1 MKITK
6 IKTYVVPAH
15 VSDSDWA
22 FGKAFVLVKVE
33 TDESLSGWGE
43 AYVPNDCELAI
54 AALVDALARYLE
66 GNDVPQIA
74 QFRHNALHSFAT
86 LQTGLHFSCAVAGIE
101 TALWDLQGKAQA
113 QPVYQLLGGACREAV
128 AVYANCHANKDFPF
142 EDVIDYA
149 RGQHEAGFNRVKVY
163 PFWNDT
169 GIDEG
174 LTHLRQLRESLPAEC
189 DILVDAWRAL
199 DYESAKTVLNTLEAM
214 GIHWLEDPVPTEDF
228 QSLAHLAESGSVDI
242 VTGETLSDEAG
253 FSQLLN
259 HGAADILNPD
269 IACVGLS
276 AITSMAA
283 SARAASCKVA
293 IHNFNS
299 MGPALATSLSAGAAI
314 ENLAGVEY
322 FSRFKAGTEVF
333 CRLNWQQTQNGSFT
347 LSEEPGLGISVDESI
362 LTDFDYRPAAKRPW
376 PG

>member
-43 AYVPNDCELAI
+43 AYVPNDCELAV

-86 LQTGLHFSCAVAGIE
+86 LQTGLHFSCAVA
-101 TALWDLQGKAQA
+101 
-113 QPVYQLLGGACREAV
+113 
-128 AVYANCHANKDFPF
+128 
-142 EDVIDYA
+142 
-149 RGQHEAGFNRVKVY
+149 
-163 PFWNDT
+163 

-214 GIHWLEDPVPTEDF
+214 GIRWLEDPVPTEDF
-228 QSLAHLAESGSVDI
+228 QSLARLAESGSVDI

-259 HGAADILNPD
+259 HRAADILNPD

-276 AITSMAA
+276 TITSMAA

-299 MGPALATSLSAGAAI
+299 MGPALAASLNAGAAI

-347 LSEEPGLGISVDESI
+347 LSKEPGLGISVDESI

>member
-1 MKITK
+1 MKITE

-15 VSDSDWA
+15 VSDSEWA

-33 TDESLSGWGE
+33 TDGSLSGWGE
-43 AYVPNDCELAI
+43 AYVPNDCELAV

-74 QFRHNALHSFAT
+74 QFRHNALHAFAT

-128 AVYANCHANKDFPF
+128 PVYANCHTNKDFPF

-149 RGQHEAGFNRVKVY
+149 KSQHAAGFNQVKVY
-163 PFWNDT
+163 PFLNHT
-169 GIDEG
+169 GVHEG
-174 LTHLRQLRESLPAEC
+174 LAQLSQLRESLPPEC
-189 DILVDAWRAL
+189 AILVDAWRAL
-199 DYESAKTVLNTLEAM
+199 DYESAKYVLNTLEAM
-214 GIHWLEDPVPTEDF
+214 GIRWLEDPVPTEDL
-228 QSLAHLAESGSVDI
+228 QSLARLAETKSVDI

-253 FSQLLN
+253 FSHLLN
-259 HGAADILNPD
+259 HRAADILNPD
-269 IACVGLS
+269 ITCVGLS
-276 AITSMAA
+276 TITSMAA
-283 SARAASCKVA
+283 SARATSCKVA
-293 IHNFNS
+293 VHNFNS
-299 MGPALATSLSAGAAI
+299 MGPALAASLSAGAAI
-314 ENLAGVEY
+314 QNLAGVEY

-333 CRLNWQQTQNGSFT
+333 CRLNWQQTQDGSFT
-347 LSEEPGLGISVDESI
+347 LSKEPGLGISVDESI
-362 LTDFDYRPAAKRPW
+362 LADFDYRPAAKRPW